1 MGKSASTSEVMITAI
16 ARFQSLPFDEVQM
29 NDVAAR
35 AGVSRALLYRH
46 FPTKRDLLAGVYQR
60 AANELLAVTR
70 TSPHRWDERPMV
82 TLRHRA
88 FPHPN
93 G

>member
-1 MGKSASTSEVMITAI
+1 
-16 ARFQSLPFDEVQM
+16 M

-70 TSPHRWDERPMV
+70 TSPHRWDERPMA